1 MPLNLR
7 TLNVD
12 TPIATI
18 VPVVNHNNKELEALH
33 ERVFKEDEDGIAVK
47 IGISTDK
54 DIKANKG
61 VFDSIEART
70 LSIEEDSAR
79 VSSLAEYVRT
89 TLLAPIQNEMR
100 EKNEV
105 YTASITSINALSLKM
120 EKAEQNADEALRIA
134 KSNREEA
141 EEIKK
146 ILQAVLSDI
155 NTIKEYLKL

>member
-70 LSIEEDSAR
+70 LSIEEDSAL
-79 VSSLAEYVRT
+79 VSSLAEYVRS

>member
-18 VPVVNHNNKELEALH
+18 VPVVNHNNKELESLH

-70 LSIEEDSAR
+70 LSIEEDSAL

-155 NTIKEYLKL
+155 NTIKEYMKL

>member
-18 VPVVNHNNKELEALH
+18 VPVVNHNNKEIEALH

-70 LSIEEDSAR
+70 LSIEEDSAL

>member
-18 VPVVNHNNKELEALH
+18 VPVVNHNNKELKALH

-70 LSIEEDSAR
+70 LSIEEDSAL

>member
-70 LSIEEDSAR
+70 LSIEEDSAL

-141 EEIKK
+141 DEIKK

>member
-33 ERVFKEDEDGIAVK
+33 ERVFKEDENGLAVK

-70 LSIEEDSAR
+70 LSIEEDSAL

-120 EKAEQNADEALRIA
+120 EKAEQNANEALRIA

>member
-33 ERVFKEDEDGIAVK
+33 ERVFKEGENGLVVK

-70 LSIEEDSAR
+70 LSIEEDSAL

>member
-33 ERVFKEDEDGIAVK
+33 ERVFKEDENGLAVK

-70 LSIEEDSAR
+70 LSIEEDSAL

-146 ILQAVLSDI
+146 ILQAVLYDI

>member
-12 TPIATI
+12 APIATI

-70 LSIEEDSAR
+70 LSIEEDSAL

>member
-33 ERVFKEDEDGIAVK
+33 ERVFNEDEDGIAVK

-70 LSIEEDSAR
+70 LSIEEDSAL

-105 YTASITSINALSLKM
+105 YTASVTSINALSLKM

>member
-61 VFDSIEART
+61 VFDSIESRT
-70 LSIEEDSAR
+70 LSIEEDSAL

>member
-18 VPVVNHNNKELEALH
+18 VPVVNHNNKELESLH

-70 LSIEEDSAR
+70 LSIEEDSAL

>member
-70 LSIEEDSAR
+70 LSIEEDSAL

-120 EKAEQNADEALRIA
+120 EKSEQNADEALRIA

>member
-33 ERVFKEDEDGIAVK
+33 ERVFKEDENGLAVK

-70 LSIEEDSAR
+70 LSIEEDSAL

>member
-1 MPLNLR
+1 
-7 TLNVD
+7 
-12 TPIATI
+12 
-18 VPVVNHNNKELEALH
+18 
-33 ERVFKEDEDGIAVK
+33 
-47 IGISTDK
+47 
-54 DIKANKG
+54 
-61 VFDSIEART
+61 
-70 LSIEEDSAR
+70 
-79 VSSLAEYVRT
+79 
-89 TLLAPIQNEMR
+89 MR

-105 YTASITSINALSLKM
+105 YTASVTSINALSLKM

>member
-33 ERVFKEDEDGIAVK
+33 EMVFKEDEDGIAVK

-70 LSIEEDSAR
+70 LSIEEDSAL

>member
-70 LSIEEDSAR
+70 LSIEEDSAL
-79 VSSLAEYVRT
+79 VSSLAEYVST

>member
-70 LSIEEDSAR
+70 LSIEEDSAL

>member
-70 LSIEEDSAR
+70 LSIEEDSAL

-89 TLLAPIQNEMR
+89 ILLAPIQNEMR

>member
-33 ERVFKEDEDGIAVK
+33 DKVFKENEDGIEVK

-54 DIKANKG
+54 DVKANKG
-61 VFDSIEART
+61 FFDSIEART
-70 LSIEEDSAR
+70 LKIEEDSALA
-79 VSSLAEYVRT
+79 SSLAEYVRT
-89 TLLAPIQNEMR
+89 TLLAPMQNEMR

-120 EKAEQNADEALRIA
+120 ETAEKNAEEALRIA

>member
-33 ERVFKEDEDGIAVK
+33 ERVFKEDENGLAVK

-70 LSIEEDSAR
+70 LSIEEDSAL

-89 TLLAPIQNEMR
+89 TLLAPIQNEMT

>member
-33 ERVFKEDEDGIAVK
+33 ERVFKEDEDGIVVK

-70 LSIEEDSAR
+70 LSIEEDSAL

>member
-70 LSIEEDSAR
+70 LSIEEDSAL

-105 YTASITSINALSLKM
+105 YTSSITSINALSLKM

>member
-33 ERVFKEDEDGIAVK
+33 DKVFKENEDGIEVK

-54 DIKANKG
+54 DVKANKG

-70 LSIEEDSAR
+70 LKIEEDSALA
-79 VSSLAEYVRT
+79 SSLAEYVRT
-89 TLLAPIQNEMR
+89 TLPAPMQNEMR

-120 EKAEQNADEALRIA
+120 ETAEKNAEEALRIA

>member
-33 ERVFKEDEDGIAVK
+33 EKVFKEDEDGIAVK

-70 LSIEEDSAR
+70 LSIEEDSAL

>member
-70 LSIEEDSAR
+70 ISIEEDSAL

>member
-70 LSIEEDSAR
+70 LSIEDDSAL

>member
-33 ERVFKEDEDGIAVK
+33 ERVFKEDEYGIAVK

-70 LSIEEDSAR
+70 LSIEEDSAL

>member
-70 LSIEEDSAR
+70 LSIEEDSAL

-89 TLLAPIQNEMR
+89 TLFAPIQNEMR

>member
-33 ERVFKEDEDGIAVK
+33 ERVFKEDENGLAVK

-70 LSIEEDSAR
+70 LSIEEDSAL

-146 ILQAVLSDI
+146 IIQAVLSDI

>member
-70 LSIEEDSAR
+70 LSIEEDSAL

-89 TLLAPIQNEMR
+89 TFLAPIQNEMR

>member
-70 LSIEEDSAR
+70 LSIEENSAL

>member
-61 VFDSIEART
+61 VFDFIEART
-70 LSIEEDSAR
+70 LSIEEDSAL

>member
-33 ERVFKEDEDGIAVK
+33 ERVFKEDENGLAVK

-70 LSIEEDSAR
+70 LSIEEDSAL

-146 ILQAVLSDI
+146 ILQDVLSDI

>member
-70 LSIEEDSAR
+70 LSIEEDSAL

-146 ILQAVLSDI
+146 IIQAVLSDI

>member
-70 LSIEEDSAR
+70 LSIEEDSAL

-105 YTASITSINALSLKM
+105 LSL
-120 EKAEQNADEALRIA
+120 IH
-134 KSNREEA
+134 
-141 EEIKK
+141 I
-146 ILQAVLSDI
+146 
-155 NTIKEYLKL
+155 

>member
-70 LSIEEDSAR
+70 LSIEEDSAL

-155 NTIKEYLKL
+155 NTIKEYMKL